1 MAILYI
7 VNMPIK
13 VGGPFCDAHFIYLP
27 FIVFL
32 YLLIRVAIR
41 QPFAKMEH
49 KRPPIQAI
57 TDDIHIFFYAF
68 WDRLLPPCCDSSD
81 LFVSSVEFVLIPQ
94 V

>member
-68 WDRLLPPCCDSSD
+68 LGSFASP
-81 LFVSSVEFVLIPQ
+81 VL
-94 V
+94 